1 MIYMGNCSGHWNN
14 WSKNDKGRFERN
26 DHKSKFG
33 HMDSC
38 KSCGHNDS
46 DCKCKSQPVRQH
58 KTAPLSDCVLL
69 NSVVCSK
76 KLQKVA
82 ELPVPI
88 TSLVTIAVGT
98 AITPALIAAILAAVS
113 ITVTVNTDAIVINR
127 RVIRDKVINMGFV
140 PVTVTIALL
149 PGATLPA
156 GVTLLAV
163 APTFNLPFQEHTD
176 CPGACPE
183 DTAIETPFVLEAT
196 FAQPGASVL
205 TVAVAGAAAIFV
217 TGIVIK
223 AIFRTTLTV
232 TRQVIVDGHGNVCD
246 VENRCEEP
254 TIAPNFMLPGTTT
267 PGTGGLLG

>member
-38 KSCGHNDS
+38 KSCGHHDS

-76 KLQKVA
+76 KIQKVA
-82 ELPVPI
+82 ELAVPA
-88 TSLVTIAVGT
+88 TVLFGFGT
-98 AITPALIAAILAAVS
+98 LTITPALIATVLAAVS
-113 ITVTVNTDAIVINR
+113 ITVTPNLAGIVINR

-140 PVTVTIALL
+140 PVTVTVTLL
-149 PGATLPA
+149 PGAALPT
-156 GVTLLAV
+156 GVTIITP
-163 APTFNLPFQEHTD
+163 APTFSLPFQEHSD

-183 DTAIETPFVLEAT
+183 DTVIETPFELEAT
-196 FAQPGASVL
+196 FAQPGASVFA
-205 TVAVAGAAAIFV
+205 VVAGAGVFV
-217 TGIVIK
+217 TGIVLK

-246 VENRCEEP
+246 VEDRRCETP
-254 TIAPNFMLPGTTT
+254 TVAPNFSLPSLP